1 MWPAN
6 AAGGLAIKV
15 LPKASLL
22 FDAERIFY
30 SQIKPIANPDFP
42 IQAPLGAGNGPEFAG
57 HDATAW
63 KLGFS
68 YTVSPGVTLPLA
80 TTTRASHSM
89 AATFFNLP
97 APAVAQQHLT
107 AGATPGLAN
116 GSGSTLPAR
125 PPSALGGESKRK
137 RRWEF
142 VYAAGAPGAA
152 PALQI

>member
-68 YTVSPGVTLPLA
+68 YTVSPRVTLRDGYNHSGLPFDG
-80 TTTRASHSM
+80 SH
-89 AATFFNLP
+89 
-97 APAVAQQHLT
+97 
-107 AGATPGLAN
+107 
-116 GSGSTLPAR
+116 
-125 PPSALGGESKRK
+125 
-137 RRWEF
+137 
-142 VYAAGAPGAA
+142 
-152 PALQI
+152 